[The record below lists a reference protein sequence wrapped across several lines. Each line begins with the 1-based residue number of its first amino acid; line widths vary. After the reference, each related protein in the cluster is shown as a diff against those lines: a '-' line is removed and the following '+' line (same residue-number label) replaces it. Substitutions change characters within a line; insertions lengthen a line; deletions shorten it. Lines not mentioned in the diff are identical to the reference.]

1 MSILSDFLD
10 VLCEGR
16 RLQLSVA
23 DVSGILNH
31 AALKLPYK
39 YKIHAKTFCDAAKE
53 TKRGYAL
60 CVGCKNLC
68 NAKAMREGVPFS
80 GLCPYGLF
88 EAVYPIAL
96 RREVVCVVYCGGGV
110 LSPDESR
117 EKCRDACAF
126 SGADGEKLCALL
138 PRCASGFD
146 AGFYEKIAA
155 AVGRYIY
162 EICVAEGIRRQGT
175 ENDGNWVIREIRE
188 YTEHR
193 YFEHL
198 SLRMMARRYF
208 MNEKYLGRLF
218 IKECGTSYASFV
230 NGIRIEEAKRALAE
244 SEKPVLDIAL
254 SLGYE
259 SVNYFNRRFRNA
271 VGLSPTEYRKQ
282 EKNRAI

>member
-1 MSILSDFLD
+1 MSMLSDFLD
-10 VLCEGR
+10 VICEGR
-16 RLQLSVA
+16 RIQLSVA

-39 YKIHAKTFCDAAKE
+39 YKIHAKPFCDAAKE

-88 EAVYPIAL
+88 EAVFPVAV

-110 LSPDESR
+110 LSPDASR
-117 EKCRDACAF
+117 EKCRSACAF
-126 SGADGEKLCALL
+126 TGTDEKTLSALL
-138 PRCASGFD
+138 SRAESGFD
-146 AGFYEKIAA
+146 AAFYEKIAA

-162 EICVAEGIRRQGT
+162 EICVAEGIRKPGA

-218 IKECGTSYASFV
+218 IKECGMSFSSYV

-244 SEKPVLDIAL
+244 SEKTVLDIAL

-259 SVNYFNRRFRNA
+259 SVTYFNRRFRYA

-282 EKNRAI
+282 EKKRVI